1 MTASPARLRRE
12 AGRFAKF
19 SVVGAVGA
27 VVDFGGFNLLHAAA
41 GIAPLLASTLS
52 FLLAVTSNFVWNRW
66 WTYPDSRAKP
76 IGRQAGQFALVS
88 LVGLAIRTPVFAVAQ
103 RPAIDLMERTLPA
116 LGTGLPF
123 GPIPVE
129 VVGRNLALA
138 LAVGIVLVWNF
149 AANRLWTYSDAG

>member
-19 SVVGAVGA
+19 SVVGAIGA

-41 GIAPLLASTLS
+41 GVAPLAASALS
-52 FLLAVTSNFVWNRW
+52 FLLAVTSNFIWNRW

-76 IGRQAGQFALVS
+76 LGRQAGQFALVS
-88 LVGLAIRTPVFAVAQ
+88 LAGLAIRTPVFALAE
-103 RPAIDLMERTLPA
+103 RPAIGLMERALPA
-116 LGTGLPF
+116 LSATLPVAALSPAIA
-123 GPIPVE
+123 GH
-129 VVGRNLALA
+129 NLALA

-149 AANRLWTYSDAG
+149 AANRLWTYSDAR

>member
-41 GIAPLLASTLS
+41 GVPPLLASALS
-52 FLLAVTSNFVWNRW
+52 FLLAVTSNFIWNRW
-66 WTYPDSRAKP
+66 WTYPDSRAKR

-88 LVGLAIRTPVFAVAQ
+88 LVGLAIRTPVFALAE
-103 RPAIDLMERTLPA
+103 RPAVGLIERILPSLAGSLPVAGLPA
-116 LGTGLPF
+116 A
-123 GPIPVE
+123 I
-129 VVGRNLALA
+129 VGRNLALA

-149 AANRLWTYSDAG
+149 AANRLWTYSDAR

>member
-41 GIAPLLASTLS
+41 GIAPLAASALS
-52 FLLAVTSNFVWNRW
+52 FLLAVTSNFVWNRR
-66 WTYPDSRAKP
+66 WTYRDSRSKP
-76 IGRQAGQFALVS
+76 LGRQAGQFALVS
-88 LVGLAIRTPVFAVAQ
+88 LVGLGIRTPVFAVAE
-103 RPAIDLMERTLPA
+103 RPAIELTERFLPDLWATLGVGPLPA
-116 LGTGLPF
+116 A
-123 GPIPVE
+123 I
-129 VVGRNLALA
+129 VGRNLALA